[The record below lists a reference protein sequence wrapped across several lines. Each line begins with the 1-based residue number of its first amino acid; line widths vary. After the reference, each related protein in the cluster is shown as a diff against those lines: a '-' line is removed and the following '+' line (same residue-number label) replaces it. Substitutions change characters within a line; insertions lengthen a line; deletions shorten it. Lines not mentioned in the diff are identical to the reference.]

1 LSDAPVGVYVS
12 GNGKQSMKAN
22 LLGFGEVEVNGE
34 RYDHDI
40 VIDAGNVKKRK
51 KGVSKC
57 FRDKY
62 GHTPLS
68 AKEDI
73 PWGGDQLIVGTGV
86 YGNLP
91 IMPTVEAEAKRRGI
105 KLIAV
110 PTEQACRLL
119 SSVKRRKT
127 HAVLHVTC

>member
-1 LSDAPVGVYVS
+1 
-12 GNGKQSMKAN
+12 MKAN
-22 LLGFGEVEVNGE
+22 LLGFGQIEVDGE

-40 VIDAGNVKKRK
+40 VIDAGKVKKRK
-51 KGVSKC
+51 KSASKR
-57 FRDKY
+57 FRDEY

-68 AKEDI
+68 TKEDI
-73 PWGGDQLIVGTGV
+73 PWGGNQLIVGTGV

-105 KLIAV
+105 KLTAV
-110 PTEQACRLL
+110 PTERACQLL
-119 SSVKRRKT
+119 ISVKRDRA